1 MAAATFMAIATSAPE
16 LFVNIIGT
24 FLTQSD
30 LGLGT
35 VVGSSLFNTLGVAS
49 LGGLAAS
56 AVSDQITIYYSHY
69 TTRKSMSYFFKFCLN
84 SILYIY
90 IRWS

>member
-1 MAAATFMAIATSAPE
+1 LQDVAAATFMSVATSAPE

-24 FLTQSD
+24 FVTESD
-30 LGLGT
+30 IGIGT

-56 AVSDQITIYYSHY
+56 KVHH
-69 TTRKSMSYFFKFCLN
+69 TRRHPKQN
-84 SILYIY
+84 H
-90 IRWS
+90 

>member
-1 MAAATFMAIATSAPE
+1 MSIATSAPE

-24 FLTQSD
+24 FITQSD
-30 LGLGT
+30 IGIGT

-56 AVSDQITIYYSHY
+56 AVRENKFLQCIFILRKITFS
-69 TTRKSMSYFFKFCLN
+69 L
-84 SILYIY
+84 
-90 IRWS
+90 

>member
-1 MAAATFMAIATSAPE
+1 MSIATSAPE

-24 FLTQSD
+24 FITQSD
-30 LGLGT
+30 IGIGT

-56 AVSDQITIYYSHY
+56 AVRENKFLHCIFILRKITFS
-69 TTRKSMSYFFKFCLN
+69 L
-84 SILYIY
+84 
-90 IRWS
+90 